1 MISENDQNASLN
13 AHECILF
20 KLLKIKGVTK
30 GYMHLLFQLDTEMS
44 GNILHFYPKNHQGQ
58 CEVRCVVCCL
68 IKS

>member
-30 GYMHLLFQLDTEMS
+30 GYMHLLFQLDSEMS
-44 GNILHFYPKNHQGQ
+44 GFTPKTIRDS
-58 CEVRCVVCCL
+58 VRSDVWFVA
-68 IKS
+68 